1 MSEDYTYP
9 GPDVFA
15 VRAAG
20 QQQNPGLVPRI
31 MRLPPVREALNML
44 GLASQQEGDMRDR
57 MIRDALTHI
66 QTLETAIEAIML
78 GVRHVCEG
86 TGAEPPSDSMPAPQ
100 RPVAARGWGASARP
114 TAGTIKSGPIFGLN
128 DTVEI
133 PPGYDPKATQPGMA
147 LKDGGTMSVQG
158 RGYHHHNQ
166 GKKGNVHP
174 HPDDPSQPV
183 DPMNPDAIARPAG
196 GDAVGGHVPNPD
208 DGPGGPIPNPADA
221 AGEVRRAAGETSDQ
235 NAAGGPTQLKEDSGE
250 GNPHGE
256 NPPDA
261 SAAAEMMEAGEQPG
275 ADGGGEDGEPS
286 GEQPPDES
294 PPPAAEPPPPARG
307 GRRR

>member
-1 MSEDYTYP
+1 
-9 GPDVFA
+9 
-15 VRAAG
+15 
-20 QQQNPGLVPRI
+20 
-31 MRLPPVREALNML
+31 ML

-147 LKDGGTMSVQG
+147 LKDGVVDIITTIRARKGTSIPTPTT
-158 RGYHHHNQ
+158 HHN
-166 GKKGNVHP
+166 
-174 HPDDPSQPV
+174 PS
-183 DPMNPDAIARPAG
+183 IR
-196 GDAVGGHVPNPD
+196 
-208 DGPGGPIPNPADA
+208 
-221 AGEVRRAAGETSDQ
+221 
-235 NAAGGPTQLKEDSGE
+235 
-250 GNPHGE
+250 
-256 NPPDA
+256 
-261 SAAAEMMEAGEQPG
+261 
-275 ADGGGEDGEPS
+275 
-286 GEQPPDES
+286 
-294 PPPAAEPPPPARG
+294 
-307 GRRR
+307 